1 MAHDADHNPIR
12 TVLAED
18 LSKVH
23 EAENGLDSLLRMQ
36 GMVGTGIMPE
46 EIESWYLSH
55 DPIGEVAEKHFDRS
69 RHGYDTKGLNDER
82 YLYAPMAYASGAVIL
97 AASVTFPELF
107 QDEESAQNWPDS
119 LDPLFIEWAEKSGIE
134 IDKPEN
140 KIHDAEA
147 MALVLDALPS
157 VDLNNDQVRR
167 LAIATDMFSL
177 AYAGIL
183 DVAQSGFVYPRSNYD
198 TMRTTARMW
207 RGYSNELSVILA
219 KKTLVNHS
227 GELSFDDSLRYG
239 LKHMWTHN
247 LRTASEIQEMQGA
260 EENISVIALTMIRV
274 IQDVFVD
281 GRALEKADNRGEWKG
296 MLHELIW
303 PIDAYMLK
311 LAWPDKY
318 DGISVTPASIYQ
330 DEPRNGYPTLRRG
343 FDYTV
348 RTPYSA
354 TAIQLKSND
363 TPTKEYNPKIKVL
376 KEKNFQDASMPRLRA
391 KMAAYRKAVEANP
404 FDRTLMQQVTDKFV
418 LGTVRQ
424 EMGENAD
431 VISAERDRRAEA
443 ARDLRKIAMNPY
455 GYLRDNGHQIPNRA
469 QRRAIEKQS
478 RRRPHA

>member
-1 MAHDADHNPIR
+1 MAHDTDHNPIR
-12 TVLAED
+12 TILAED
-18 LSKVH
+18 LNKVH
-23 EAENGLDSLLRMQ
+23 EAENGLDSLLKMQ
-36 GMVGTGIMPE
+36 GMISTGITPE
-46 EIESWYLSH
+46 DIESWYLSH
-55 DPIGEVAEKHFDRS
+55 DPIGEVAARHFDRS

-82 YLYAPMAYASGAVIL
+82 YLYAPMVYASGAVIL
-97 AASVTFPELF
+97 ATSIIFPELF
-107 QDEESAQNWPDS
+107 KDQESAQNWPNS

-140 KIHDAEA
+140 KIHDIEA
-147 MALVLDALPS
+147 MALVLDALPDVNLS
-157 VDLNNDQVRR
+157 NDQVRR

-183 DVAQSGFVYPRSNYD
+183 DVAQSGFVYPGSNLD
-198 TMRTTARMW
+198 SMRTTALMW
-207 RGYSNELSVILA
+207 RGCSNELSIILA
-219 KKTLVNHS
+219 RKTLANKS
-227 GELSFDDSLRYG
+227 DELSFDDSLRYG

-247 LRTASEIQEMQGA
+247 LRTASEIQEMHGA

-281 GRALEKADNRGEWKG
+281 GRALERADNRGEWKG
-296 MLHELIW
+296 TLHELIW
-303 PIDAYMLK
+303 PLDAYMLK
-311 LAWPDKY
+311 LAWPEKY

-363 TPTKEYNPKIKVL
+363 TPTKDYNPKIKVL
-376 KEKNFQDASMPRLRA
+376 KEKNFQDASIPRLRA
-391 KMAAYRKAVEANP
+391 KMVAYRKAVEANP
-404 FDRTLMQQVTDKFV
+404 FDRAFIQQVTDKFV

-431 VISAERDRRAEA
+431 VISGERDRRVEV
-443 ARDLRKIAMNPY
+443 ARDLRKLALNPY
-455 GYLRDNGHQIPNRA
+455 GYLRDRGHQIPNRT
-469 QRRAIEKQS
+469 QRRALEKQA
-478 RRRPHA
+478 RKRPRT